1 MASTQATSE
10 SFPVIALLGNP
21 NAGKTSVFNMLTGSH
36 RQVANYP
43 GVTVEKASGILRH
56 NAHRFEVLDLPGA
69 YSLTARSPDEFVVTE
84 VLLGHRNDTK
94 PLNAAV
100 VVIDATNLERNLFL
114 ATQVLEAGLPTVIA
128 LNMTDIAERRGINID
143 SEKLGQRLGVPVI
156 PIVASTRKGRDALVE
171 AIKKSVGGSTPVPIC
186 NWPDA
191 VNASV
196 DALSTEIAR
205 LNGDSRSMTPY
216 EVRRCLLDANGELE
230 RRLVAN
236 HANGSALADFVYEQ
250 RKKIEAAGL
259 SPANL
264 EAEIRYACIAEIVGN
279 CVQRSAKTESTRS
292 ERLDNLLTHR
302 LLGTLIFGVVM
313 TVVFISVFSWAA
325 PLMDAIDNIF
335 ATLTGWVQSSLGEGI
350 LATFLTD
357 GVIGGVG
364 SVLVFLPQIMI
375 LIALI
380 TLLEDCGYLAR
391 AAFLMDRVLR
401 VFGLGGRGFVPLLS
415 SFACAIPGVM
425 ATRTIECPRERLIT
439 IMIAPLMSCS
449 ARIPVYTIF
458 VAAFIPQRIV
468 LGFLPL
474 QGLVFAGMYF
484 FGILAAAVAA
494 LVFRSI
500 LAGRTPTPFILE
512 LPSYKMPS
520 LKLILWRSLDRAKVF
535 IKSAGTIILAMSI
548 IIWALLYF
556 PRPADLEKKVR
567 ADMQQ
572 AGITESVKIENAIAG
587 EYLRNSYM
595 GRTGKAIE
603 PVVKPLGWDW
613 KIGMATMAAFPA
625 REVLVSTLGIIYNL
639 GAGADEESTALR
651 QKLQAA
657 TWPDGR
663 KVYNIPVVL
672 SIMVFFA
679 LCCQC
684 GGTVAVIKRETNS
697 WKWAAIAFS
706 YMTIMAYVGAL
717 VVYQVGIRIS

>member
-1 MASTQATSE
+1 MATTQATSE
-10 SFPVIALLGNP
+10 SLPVIALLGNP
-21 NAGKTSVFNMLTGSH
+21 NAGKTSVFNMLTGLR

-43 GVTVEKASGILRH
+43 GVTVEKASGIVRH
-56 NAHRFEVLDLPGA
+56 NATQLEVLDLPGA

-84 VLLGHRNDTK
+84 ILLGHRDDTK
-94 PLNAAV
+94 PLDAAV

-114 ATQVLEAGLPTVIA
+114 ASQVLEAGLPTVIA
-128 LNMTDIAERRGINID
+128 LNMTDIAERRGIQID
-143 SEKLGQRLGVPVI
+143 SGKLADKLGVPVI
-156 PIVASTRKGRDALVE
+156 PIVASTGKGRVALIE
-171 AIKKSVGGSTPVPIC
+171 AIEKAIGGDKPSPIC
-186 NWPDA
+186 DWPDA
-191 VNASV
+191 VNQSV
-196 DALSTEIAR
+196 EALSAEIAKQ
-205 LNGDSRSMTPY
+205 NGATEPVTPY
-216 EVRRCLLDANGELE
+216 ELRRCLLDANGEME
-230 RRLVAN
+230 RKLLTHHPDSR
-236 HANGSALADFVYEQ
+236 ALAEFVSGQ
-250 RKKIEAAGL
+250 RKKIKASGH

-264 EAEIRYACIAEIVGN
+264 EAEIRYASIADIVSGCLKRTPN
-279 CVQRSAKTESTRS
+279 TQPTRS

-302 LLGTLIFGVVM
+302 ILGTLIFVAVM
-313 TVVFISVFSWAA
+313 TITFISVFSWAA
-325 PLMDAIDNIF
+325 PLMDGIEAMF
-335 ATLTGWVQSSLGEGI
+335 GALAGWVHSALGEGL

-439 IMIAPLMSCS
+439 ILIAPLMACS

-458 VAAFIPQRIV
+458 VAAFIPQKVV

-484 FGILAAAVAA
+484 FGIVAAAVAA
-494 LVFRSI
+494 LVFRSV
-500 LAGRTPTPFILE
+500 LQGRAPTPFILE
-512 LPSYKMPS
+512 LPSYKKPS
-520 LKLILWRSLDRAKVF
+520 IKLILWRSFDRGKVF
-535 IKSAGTIILAMSI
+535 IQSAGTIILAMSI

-556 PRPADLEKKVR
+556 PRPADLETKVR
-567 ADMQQ
+567 GDMQQ
-572 AGITESVKIENAIAG
+572 AGITEPVKIENAVAG

-595 GRTGKAIE
+595 GRVGKAIE
-603 PVVKPLGWDW
+603 PAVKPLGWDW
-613 KIGMATMAAFPA
+613 KIGMATLASFPA
-625 REVLVSTLGIIYNL
+625 REVVVSTLGIIYNL

-651 QKLQAA
+651 QKLQSA

-697 WKWAAIAFS
+697 WKWAAVAFS
-706 YMTIMAYVGAL
+706 YMTILAYVGAL

>member
-1 MASTQATSE
+1 MASNQATSE
-10 SFPVIALLGNP
+10 SLPIIALLGNP

-43 GVTVEKASGILRH
+43 GVTVEKASGIIRH
-56 NAHRFEVLDLPGA
+56 NSRRLEVLDLPGA

-84 VLLGHRNDTK
+84 ILLGHRDDTK
-94 PLNAAV
+94 PLDAAV
-100 VVIDATNLERNLFL
+100 VVIDATNIERNLFL
-114 ATQVLEAGLPTVIA
+114 ATQVLEAALPTIIA
-128 LNMTDIAERRGINID
+128 LNMTDIAERRGIKID
-143 SEKLGQRLGVPVI
+143 SNKLAQKLGVPVI
-156 PIVASTRKGRDALVE
+156 PIVASTGKGREALIDAIE
-171 AIKKSVGGSTPVPIC
+171 KSIGGNKPAPIC
-186 NWPDA
+186 DWPDA
-191 VNASV
+191 VNESV
-196 DALSTEIAR
+196 GALSDEIAR
-205 LNGDSRSMTPY
+205 LNGDVQPMTPY
-216 EVRRCLLDANGELE
+216 EVRRCILDANGELE
-230 RRLVAN
+230 RRLVA
-236 HANGSALADFVYEQ
+236 HQKSGSALADFVYEE
-250 RKKIEAAGL
+250 RKKIEAAGF

-264 EAEIRYACIAEIVGN
+264 EAEIRYACIAGIVGE
-279 CVQRSAKTESTRS
+279 CVQRSAKTQSSRS

-302 LLGTLIFGVVM
+302 VLGTIIFGVVM

-325 PLMDAIDNIF
+325 PLMDAVEGVF
-335 ATLTGWVQSSLGEGI
+335 ATLSGWVQSSLGEGI

-401 VFGLGGRGFVPLLS
+401 LFGLGGRGFVPLLS

-439 IMIAPLMSCS
+439 ILIAPLMACS

-458 VAAFIPQRIV
+458 VAAFIPQETV

-484 FGILAAAVAA
+484 FGIIAAAVAA
-494 LVFRSI
+494 LVFKSV
-500 LAGRTPTPFILE
+500 LAGRAPTPFILE

-520 LKLILWRSLDRAKVF
+520 IKLIMLRSLDRAKVF
-535 IKSAGTIILAMSI
+535 IQSAGTIILAMSI

-556 PRPADLEKKVR
+556 PRPAQTETKVR

-572 AGITESVKIENAIAG
+572 AGITEPKAIDNAIAG

-613 KIGMATMAAFPA
+613 KIGMATLASFPA
-625 REVLVSTLGIIYNL
+625 REVVVSTLGIIYNL
-639 GAGADEESTALR
+639 GDAVDEESTVLR
-651 QKLQAA
+651 KKLQAA

-697 WKWAAIAFS
+697 WKWATVAFS
-706 YMTIMAYVGAL
+706 YMTILAYVGAL